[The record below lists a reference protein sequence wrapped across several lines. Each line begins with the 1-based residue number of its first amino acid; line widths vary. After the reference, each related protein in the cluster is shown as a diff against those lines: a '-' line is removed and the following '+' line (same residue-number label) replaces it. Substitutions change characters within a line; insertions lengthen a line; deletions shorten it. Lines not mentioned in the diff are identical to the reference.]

1 MYNYLIVLL
10 KNKKVITHVYDDINE
25 AFHQLMGKMPTL
37 MLCVENKDKAKTKM
51 GQFCFYRRK

>member
-1 MYNYLIVLL
+1 MYNYLIVIL

-37 MLCVENKDKAKTKM
+37 MLCVENQD
-51 GQFCFYRRK
+51 